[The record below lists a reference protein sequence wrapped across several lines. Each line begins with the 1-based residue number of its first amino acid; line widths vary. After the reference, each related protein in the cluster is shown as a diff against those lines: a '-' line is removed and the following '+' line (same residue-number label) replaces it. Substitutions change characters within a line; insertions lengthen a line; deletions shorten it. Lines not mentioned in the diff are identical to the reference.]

1 MAAVAVSC
9 HFYEDEVVPADEM
22 VFQNQ
27 YSAGPEV
34 DRAVGEA
41 IGKYVSVLDAEYT
54 DHDCWVDH
62 CPRSSKS
69 IPGVPADRAL
79 FTTQERA
86 NLEGHRGRRAMDRGP
101 VSRVRLYS
109 VAQQPDGA
117 VVAIAEIA
125 TVKCLYPGS
134 KDPYSSSSDYYR
146 MILTPSQEGYVV
158 LQDSSIDPV
167 RERLPEGF
175 HSLHHNIVKKPEC
188 AST

>member
-1 MAAVAVSC
+1 
-9 HFYEDEVVPADEM
+9 M
-22 VFQNQ
+22 VFQKQ

-41 IGKYVSVLDAEYT
+41 IEKYMSVLDAEYT

-109 VAQQPDGA
+109 VAQQPDGMGLPLRRLLPLNA
-117 VVAIAEIA
+117 CIRVVRTL
-125 TVKCLYPGS
+125 TVVVRLLS
-134 KDPYSSSSDYYR
+134 DDSYS
-146 MILTPSQEGYVV
+146 
-158 LQDSSIDPV
+158 
-167 RERLPEGF
+167 
-175 HSLHHNIVKKPEC
+175 
-188 AST
+188 